1 MTTHRQY
8 ARRGL
13 HRPRPWWQP
22 MAFSAAAAAALSTL
36 FNPLPAAAEPLAPE
50 VPAAPVPIPA
60 VPDVGSRP
68 IPLGTL
74 VLPGQGTSTPVVTRT
89 TGVPTSPLLA
99 KLDKRRAEIAEL
111 GDTLI
116 RLGQDRDLARQQQAT
131 AATKVASAQAAQAAA
146 QREAAAAAAN
156 ALRTAAAL
164 PPGALGSNLQ
174 GLDEL
179 SRIQRGET
187 PTEQSAAR
195 QLTLAQT
202 AFAAAQ
208 AEQATATQRATD
220 LSAQYDKLNTSISAK
235 QAALQ
240 KLEQQHA
247 GEISAA
253 EAAETATD
261 SRLGAMYLAGTQQGR
276 GADRRA
282 IAALQYAL
290 NQRGDPYQWAAE
302 GPDRFD
308 CSGLMYAAYHTAAA
322 GDYPLAR
329 VSRDQY
335 WQTRNKVVDR
345 YSLLPGDLLFFSS
358 TNSWTGIHHVAMY
371 AGNGLMV
378 EAPRTGL
385 DVRLTPVRWTRL
397 FQATRVYGSV
407 DGPTQGPDLNAPPSS
422 GNGGTTTPTTHPTT
436 KPTTKPPTT
445 SPSSPSSSPS
455 SSSPS
460 PSSSSPSPSGSSTT
474 TPPTTGTPSTPSTS
488 PSGSGSPA
496 TSSSGSTS
504 GSTSATSS
512 SGSTPSSG
520 SSSSGST
527 SSSSSSAASSSSS
540 SAAAGSTSTSAAA
553 SGSASASP
561 SAG

>member
-1 MTTHRQY
+1 
-8 ARRGL
+8 
-13 HRPRPWWQP
+13 

-36 FNPLPAAAEPLAPE
+36 FNPLPAAAEPLAPGA
-50 VPAAPVPIPA
+50 PAAPVPIPA
-60 VPDVGSRP
+60 VPDAGSRP

-74 VLPGQGTSTPVVTRT
+74 VLPGQPISTPVVTRA

-99 KLDKRRAEIAEL
+99 KIDKRRAEIAEL

-131 AATKVASAQAAQAAA
+131 AVTKVTDAQAVQAVA
-146 QREAAAAAAN
+146 QREAAAAAGN

-164 PPGALGSNLQ
+164 PPGALGSDLQ

-202 AFAAAQ
+202 ALTAAQ

-220 LSAQYDKLNTSISAK
+220 LSSQYDKLNASISAK

-253 EAAETATD
+253 EVAETATD
-261 SRLGAMYLAGTQQGR
+261 NRLGAMYLAGTQQGR
-276 GADRRA
+276 GADRRS

-308 CSGLMYAAYHTAAA
+308 CSGLMFAAYHTAAA

-407 DGPTQGPDLNAPPSS
+407 DGPTQGPDLNAPPPSS

-436 KPTTKPPTT
+436 KPTAKPPTT

-455 SSSPS
+455 SSSPPSSPPSSPS

-474 TPPTTGTPSTPSTS
+474 TPPTTGTPSTPTTS
-488 PSGSGSPA
+488 PSGSGS
-496 TSSSGSTS
+496 TS
-504 GSTSATSS
+504 GPASATSS
-512 SGSTPSSG
+512 SASTPSSG
-520 SSSSGST
+520 SSSSS
-527 SSSSSSAASSSSS
+527 
-540 SAAAGSTSTSAAA
+540 AGSTSTSATA
-553 SGSASASP
+553 SASASASP

>member
-1 MTTHRQY
+1 
-8 ARRGL
+8 
-13 HRPRPWWQP
+13 

-36 FNPLPAAAEPLAPE
+36 FNPLPAAAEPLAPGA
-50 VPAAPVPIPA
+50 PAAPVPIPA
-60 VPDVGSRP
+60 VPDAGSRP

-74 VLPGQGTSTPVVTRT
+74 VLPGQPISTPVVTRAI
-89 TGVPTSPLLA
+89 GVPTSPLLA
-99 KLDKRRAEIAEL
+99 KIDKRRAEIAEL

-131 AATKVASAQAAQAAA
+131 AVTKVTDAQAVQAVA
-146 QREAAAAAAN
+146 QREAAAAAGN

-164 PPGALGSNLQ
+164 PPGALGSDLQ

-202 AFAAAQ
+202 ALTAAQ

-220 LSAQYDKLNTSISAK
+220 LSTQYDKLNARISAK

-261 SRLGAMYLAGTQQGR
+261 NRLGEMYLAGTQQGR

-407 DGPTQGPDLNAPPSS
+407 DGPTQGPDLNAPPPSS

-445 SPSSPSSSPS
+445 SPSSPSPSP
-455 SSSPS
+455 SSPS
-460 PSSSSPSPSGSSTT
+460 PSSSSSPSPSGSSTT
-474 TPPTTGTPSTPSTS
+474 TPPTTGTPSTPTTS
-488 PSGSGSPA
+488 PSGSGSA
-496 TSSSGSTS
+496 TTSSSGSTS
-504 GSTSATSS
+504 GPASATSS
-512 SGSTPSSG
+512 SASTPSSG
-520 SSSSGST
+520 SSSSSAGST
-527 SSSSSSAASSSSS
+527 SSSSSTASR
-540 SAAAGSTSTSAAA
+540 STSTSAPA
-553 SGSASASP
+553 SASASASP
-561 SAG
+561 SAD

>member
-1 MTTHRQY
+1 
-8 ARRGL
+8 
-13 HRPRPWWQP
+13 

-36 FNPLPAAAEPLAPE
+36 FNPLPAAAEPLAPGA
-50 VPAAPVPIPA
+50 PAAPVPIPA
-60 VPDVGSRP
+60 VPDAGSRP

-74 VLPGQGTSTPVVTRT
+74 VLPGQPISTPMVTRA

-131 AATKVASAQAAQAAA
+131 AVTKVTDAQAVQAAA
-146 QREAAAAAAN
+146 QREAAAAAGN

-164 PPGALGSNLQ
+164 PPGALGSDLQ
-174 GLDEL
+174 DLDEL

-202 AFAAAQ
+202 ALTAAQ

-407 DGPTQGPDLNAPPSS
+407 DGPVQGPDLNAPPSS

-445 SPSSPSSSPS
+445 SPSSPSSSPPS
-455 SSSPS
+455 SS
-460 PSSSSPSPSGSSTT
+460 PSSSSPSPSSPSPTGSSTT
-474 TPPTTGTPSTPSTS
+474 TPPTTGTPSTPS
-488 PSGSGSPA
+488 GSGSA
-496 TSSSGSTS
+496 TTSSSGSTS
-504 GSTSATSS
+504 GPASATSS
-512 SGSTPSSG
+512 SASTPSSG
-520 SSSSGST
+520 PSSSSAGSASSSASSS
-527 SSSSSSAASSSSS
+527 SSSSSSASRSTST
-540 SAAAGSTSTSAAA
+540 STSTSASA
-553 SGSASASP
+553 SASASASP